1 MYMNITLETDSG
13 DYHLLTKGVELSRN
27 TDGLTCEIGLRR
39 GGGTKFIMDALA
51 KYGKKVHIA
60 IDPYG
65 SIEYEHKEGEVV
77 RLDYTNQMRNECLS
91 NLHAY
96 AEQVQVPLLFWN
108 LEDTEFFK
116 RYSDGVPIY
125 NQVKSIVNQYSFI
138 HFDGPHAFKPLLAE
152 IDFFKS
158 RTPVG
163 GCWCF
168 DDVKGYYD
176 HDAVEAEVLKLGFNL
191 IEKGDKKALYQKVK

>member
-1 MYMNITLETDSG
+1 MQIDLPTDSG
-13 DYHLLTKGVELSRN
+13 DYHLLTKGVELAKEIP
-27 TDGLTCEIGLRR
+27 GLTCEIGLRR
-39 GGGTKFIMDALA
+39 GGGTKFILDALQRHGI
-51 KYGKKVHIA
+51 KTHIA

-65 SIEYEHKEGEVV
+65 NIEYEHKEGEFVT
-77 RLDYTNQMRNECLS
+77 LDYTNDMRDECLS

-96 AEQVQVPLLFWN
+96 ARQIQVPLLFWN
-108 LEDTEFFK
+108 LEDTEYFK
-116 RYSDGVPIY
+116 RFGDGVPLY
-125 NQVKSIVNQYSFI
+125 NKVKTIVNQYSFI
-138 HFDGPHAFKPLLAE
+138 HFDGPHAYEPLMVE

-176 HDAVEAEVLKLGFNL
+176 HDAVEKVVLDSGFML